1 MSSAIEFRL
10 LRQFAVL
17 AEELHFRRAAARL
30 HMSQPPLSVA
40 MQKLEA
46 ELGVALLDRSRHHV
60 RLTPAGEAYREE
72 AVRLLQQLDRAG
84 ERARRVAEGR
94 EGSLRLGFVPS
105 AALDVVPA
113 LFERFRRDYPTVELE
128 LVAETTAQ
136 QLRALRQNRIDLALL
151 VGPVHDA
158 RGLAVVELA
167 TQGLAVVVPSAHPLA
182 ARRSVRLAE
191 LAAEPFVAFTAEAGS
206 GFAAAWLGAC
216 RDAGFVPRVV
226 QQASQMQAILALVA
240 GGLGVAIVPAALR
253 RLRMDGVA
261 LLAIA
266 ARGTPPGYRL
276 AFAHPRD
283 TENPAVAAFVASA
296 KRALEPRR
304 RRAPAPP

>member
-1 MSSAIEFRL
+1 MSTPIELRL
-10 LRQFAVL
+10 LRQFVVL
-17 AEELHFRRAAARL
+17 AEELNFRRAAARL

-46 ELGVALLDRSRHHV
+46 ELGVVLLDRSRHHV
-60 RLTPAGEAYREE
+60 RLTAAGEAYRED
-72 AVRLLQQLDRAG
+72 AARVLQQLERAG

-128 LVAETTAQ
+128 LVAETTAR
-136 QLRALRQNRIDLALL
+136 QLRALREGRIDLALL
-151 VGPVHDA
+151 VGPVTDA
-158 RGLAVVELA
+158 RGLALVELA
-167 TQGLAVVVPSAHPLA
+167 TQGLAVVVPAAHPLA
-182 ARRSVRLAE
+182 ARRRVRLGE
-191 LAAEPFVAFTAEAGS
+191 LAAEPFVAFTAEESS
-206 GFAAAWLGAC
+206 GFATAWLGAC
-216 RDAGFVPRVV
+216 RDAGFAPRVV

-240 GGLGVAIVPAALR
+240 GGLGVAVVPAALR

-266 ARGTPPGYRL
+266 ARGTPPGYPL
-276 AFAHPRD
+276 VFAHPRE

-296 KRALEPRR
+296 RRAL
-304 RRAPAPP
+304 APARGR